1 MEREDIHK
9 EIFKF
14 IKERNWEQFHTPKNL
29 AISVGAEVGEL
40 LECFQ
45 WKTDEQIKRMIEEKN
60 TEEIADEIA
69 DVYTYLVS
77 LSKSL
82 DIDLYE
88 AVTKKIEKNKEKYPV
103 EKSFGIAKKYNE
115 L

>member
-1 MEREDIHK
+1 
-9 EIFKF
+9 
-14 IKERNWEQFHTPKNL
+14 
-29 AISVGAEVGEL
+29 
-40 LECFQ
+40 
-45 WKTDEQIKRMIEEKN
+45 MIEEKN

-103 EKSFGIAKKYNE
+103 DKSFGIAKKYNE